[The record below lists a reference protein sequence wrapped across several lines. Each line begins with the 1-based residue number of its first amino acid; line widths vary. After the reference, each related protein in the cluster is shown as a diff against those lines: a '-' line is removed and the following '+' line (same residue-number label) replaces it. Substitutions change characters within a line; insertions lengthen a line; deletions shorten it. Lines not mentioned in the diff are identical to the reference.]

1 MAPSLSERPL
11 SLQARSSF
19 SMAADSSGFQP
30 DNPNWWMPTT
40 SAPRG
45 SFQEFIFLASTL
57 FASQWAPPT
66 VSSTLMNLFKSMS
79 VSKAFKPGSID

>member
-57 FASQWAPPT
+57 FASQWAPPH
-66 VSSTLMNLFKSMS
+66 SFKHIDE
-79 VSKAFKPGSID
+79 SIQINECQQGF